1 MIDGNE
7 DNAGGAVKLKLAR
20 AAQKQRGNWVVMEKL
35 LVRKAHGGEGGGAS
49 LSH

>member
-20 AAQKQRGNWVVMEKL
+20 AAQKQRGNQVVMPL
-35 LVRKAHGGEGGGAS
+35 RGGRTAAKAEGPLFA
-49 LSH
+49 